1 VQNGHQRFLLHM
13 SGRAMHFHS
22 TRHERGM
29 ALVSAL
35 LLLLVV
41 TILGVG
47 MFRSF
52 GLQERIAGNTRER
65 ERATHAAETAQTY
78 AEWWL
83 SSNNGANASPGVDCS
98 TLTSL
103 AVPTICTNVLTNV
116 STTPWTISAAYQP
129 PNMTI
134 AAAGTIGAYVS
145 APQYYISFLAGHYDP
160 TGGTQ
165 TNAYQIDGMSY
176 GGNTSS
182 VAVVESTY
190 LVSVTYTARD
200 SDTKFGKLDGP

>member
-1 VQNGHQRFLLHM
+1 
-13 SGRAMHFHS
+13 MHFHS

-35 LLLLVV
+35 LLLVV
-41 TILGVG
+41 LTILGVG

-52 GLQERIAGNTRER
+52 GMQERIAGNTRER

-83 SSNNGANASPGVDCS
+83 SSNNGANATTGTDCS
-98 TLTSL
+98 TLTSM

-116 STTPWTISAAYQP
+116 STTPWTLSAPYTP
-129 PNMTI
+129 PNMQI
-134 AAAGTIGAYVS
+134 ASAGTLGAYIS
-145 APQYYISFLAGHYDP
+145 SPQFYISFLAGSYSP

-165 TNAYQIDGMSY
+165 TNAYQIDAMSY

-190 LVSVTYTARD
+190 LVSVTYTARN
-200 SDTKFGKLDGP
+200 SDTKFVKLDGP

>member
-1 VQNGHQRFLLHM
+1 
-13 SGRAMHFHS
+13 
-22 TRHERGM
+22 M

-35 LLLLVV
+35 LLLLVL

-52 GLQERIAGNTRER
+52 GMQERIAGNTRER

-83 SSNNGANASPGVDCS
+83 SSNNGANATPGADCP
-98 TLTSL
+98 TTTALT
-103 AVPTICTNVLTNV
+103 VPTICTNVLTNV
-116 STTPWTISAAYQP
+116 STTPWTLGVPYTP

-134 AAAGTIGAYVS
+134 ASAGTLGAYIS
-145 APQYYISFLAGHYDP
+145 APQYYISFLAGSYSP

-165 TNAYQIDGMSY
+165 TNAYQIDAMSY

-190 LVSVTYTARD
+190 LVSVTYTARA
-200 SDTKFGKLDGP
+200 SATKFVKLDGP

>member
-1 VQNGHQRFLLHM
+1 
-13 SGRAMHFHS
+13 MHFHS

-83 SSNNGANASPGVDCS
+83 SSSNGANATSGTDCS
-98 TLTSL
+98 TLTAL

-116 STTPWTISAAYQP
+116 STIPWTLSAPYTP

-134 AAAGTIGAYVS
+134 ASAGTLGAYTS
-145 APQYYISFLAGHYDP
+145 APQYYISFLAGSYNP
-160 TGGTQ
+160 NGAGTQ
-165 TNAYQIDGMSY
+165 INAYQIDAMSY

-190 LVSVTYTARD
+190 LVSVTYTSRNGNQ
-200 SDTKFGKLDGP
+200 KFVKLDGP

>member
-1 VQNGHQRFLLHM
+1 
-13 SGRAMHFHS
+13 MHFHPI
-22 TRHERGM
+22 RHERGM
-29 ALVSAL
+29 ALVSAM

-83 SSNNGANASPGVDCS
+83 SSNNGANATPGTDCS
-98 TLTSL
+98 AALT
-103 AVPTICTNVLTNV
+103 VPTICTNVLTNV
-116 STTPWTISAAYQP
+116 TTTPWTLGVPYLP
-129 PNMTI
+129 PNMQI
-134 AAAGTIGAYVS
+134 ESAGTPGAYIS

-160 TGGTQ
+160 VGGTQ
-165 TNAYQIDGMSY
+165 TNAYQIDAMSY

-200 SDTKFGKLDGP
+200 SNTKFVKLDGP

>member
-1 VQNGHQRFLLHM
+1 
-13 SGRAMHFHS
+13 MHFHS

-35 LLLLVV
+35 LLLVVV

-52 GLQERIAGNTRER
+52 GMQEKIAGNTRER

-83 SSNNGANASPGVDCS
+83 SSNNGANATPGTDCS
-98 TLTSL
+98 ALTAL
-103 AVPTICTNVLTNV
+103 AVPTICTNVPTSVNI
-116 STTPWTISAAYQP
+116 TPWTLGVPYTP

-134 AAAGTIGAYVS
+134 ASAGTVGAYIS
-145 APQYYISFLAGHYDP
+145 APQYYISYLTGSYNS

-165 TNAYQIDGMSY
+165 TNAYQIDAMSY

-190 LVSVTYTARD
+190 LVSVTYTARA
-200 SDTKFGKLDGP
+200 SATKFVKLDGP